1 MQVGRWPTQYQKG
14 HIGKWLQC
22 QSKLL
27 KNVSNIGQ
35 SAKKIL
41 ILSQSVKK
49 ILTLHHIPEIY
60 FNLKPICSKKIQTL
74 SQYAYAK
81 LVLS

>member
-1 MQVGRWPTQYQKG
+1 MTPMSSQIVKKCFNHKPK
-14 HIGKWLQC
+14 C
-22 QSKLL
+22 L
-27 KNVSNIGQ
+27 KIIILGQ

-41 ILSQSVKK
+41 ILSQSVKN
-49 ILTLHHIPEIY
+49 IVTLHHIPEIY
-60 FNLKPICSKKIQTL
+60 FNLKPICPKKIQTL

>member
-14 HIGKWLQC
+14 HTGKWLQC
-22 QSKLL
+22 QAKLL
-27 KNVSNIGQ
+27 KNVSTIGQ
-35 SAKKIL
+35 SAKKTL
-41 ILSQSVKK
+41 ILGQSVKK

-60 FNLKPICSKKIQTL
+60 FNLKPICPKTIQTL